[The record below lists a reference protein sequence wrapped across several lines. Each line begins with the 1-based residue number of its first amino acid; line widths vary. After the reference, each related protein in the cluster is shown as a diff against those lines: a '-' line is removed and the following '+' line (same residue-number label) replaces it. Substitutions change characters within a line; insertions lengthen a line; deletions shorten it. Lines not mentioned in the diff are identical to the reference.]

1 MKYFKLFKKVERDNS
16 VFLFNYYTINNQSI
30 KLLFSKDNKTNNL
43 EYEVDISHLQTILK
57 IAKEDNS
64 TIINFDSDAELL
76 DDIAKTFQE
85 FYHQD
90 CVHFYAWQSAN
101 QKFYSFLVVELPF
114 DIILYV
120 PKKVFQCSFIPN
132 INDLINFD
140 NDYVKQRKTA
150 KEALDD
156 IVFKNYVDV
165 LNKI

>member
-1 MKYFKLFKKVERDNS
+1 MKYFKLFKKVERNNS

-76 DDIAKTFQE
+76 DDIAKTFQGI
-85 FYHQD
+85 YHQD

-101 QKFYSFLVVELPF
+101 QEIGSYLVVELPF

-120 PKKVFQCSFIPN
+120 PKKVFQHSFISN
-132 INDLINFD
+132 INDL
-140 NDYVKQRKTA
+140 K
-150 KEALDD
+150 
-156 IVFKNYVDV
+156 
-165 LNKI
+165 